1 MAVTYRHVQVQTD
14 RVFWGQ
20 HAGQRFRRCH
30 QSQGLRPSRVVVRAM
45 KALEQAAC
53 KGVILCADDF
63 CVNASASLGIVKLA
77 SLGRISAT
85 SVMVLSSRWQQ
96 DVARLAD
103 LRGRIDVGLHL
114 DWTSEFALAAGHG
127 MGLGAAML
135 KAALGGFSR
144 AAALTAARTVI
155 DRQLDLFEAY
165 WGAPPDHVDGH
176 QHVQQFAGIREALV
190 QALLSRY
197 GGCGKQIPYL
207 RISHAPVGR
216 VDLKSW
222 VIATQGAAALEKLA
236 ANGGITA
243 AKALSGVYDFSG
255 DSARYA
261 ALMAR
266 WLNATPDAGVIM
278 CHPAQ
283 AAEPG
288 DAIGIARNR
297 EFNYLSGTEFPTA
310 LMRAKV
316 QLVRGQPG

>member
-1 MAVTYRHVQVQTD
+1 MRTLN
-14 RVFWGQ
+14 
-20 HAGQRFRRCH
+20 
-30 QSQGLRPSRVVVRAM
+30 QGTS
-45 KALEQAAC
+45 

-63 CVNASASLGIVKLA
+63 CVNASVSLGIIKLA

-135 KAALGGFSR
+135 KAALGGFGR
-144 AAALTAARTVI
+144 AAAPAAARSII
-155 DRQLDLFEAY
+155 DHQLDLFESY

-190 QALLSRY
+190 QALVSRY

-207 RISHAPVGR
+207 RISRAPVGR
-216 VDLKSW
+216 ADLKSW
-222 VIATQGAAALEKLA
+222 VIAALGAAALEKLA
-236 ANGGITA
+236 ANRGIIA
-243 AKALSGVYDFSG
+243 AKTLAGIYDFSG
-255 DSARYA
+255 DPARYA

-266 WLNATPDAGVIM
+266 WLKATPDAGIIM

-288 DAIGIARNR
+288 DVIGIARSR
-297 EFNYLSGTEFPTA
+297 EFNYLSGPEFAAA
-310 LMRAKV
+310 LSRAQV